1 LEALNL
7 KKLTS
12 IVLIAMAL
20 LFATV
25 VVIAAENATHEVS
38 EKENKTLEQVEK
50 NTSVTQKVTEE
61 TKETVTKAEEGATE
75 AGNKAKEEATGKAQ
89 PGFEAIFTVVGLLA
103 VALITLNR
111 KH

>member
-1 LEALNL
+1 M

-12 IVLIAMAL
+12 IVFVAMML
-20 LFATV
+20 LFTTS

-50 NTSVTQKVTEE
+50 NTSITQKVTEE
-61 TKETVTKAEEGATE
+61 TKETVAKAEEEATE
-75 AGNKAKEEATGKAQ
+75 AANKAKEEATGKAQ

-103 VALITLNR
+103 VAIITLNR

>member
-1 LEALNL
+1 MHNGKNNLKGLNL

-20 LFATV
+20 LFATG

-61 TKETVTKAEEGATE
+61 TKETVTKAEEGVTE
-75 AGNKAKEEATGKAQ
+75 AVNKAKEELPVRHSLDLK
-89 PGFEAIFTVVGLLA
+89 LSS
-103 VALITLNR
+103 R
-111 KH
+111 